1 MTGPLT
7 ILGDRLTTD
16 SPYIVVQLSILGGA
30 SKEAQSPSCSPISHF
45 HFHRIAYNPRMM
57 GWDGMGYTIGYEVD
71 LRDMLLGKAL
81 NRGQR
86 MRSPENLKL

>member
-30 SKEAQSPSCSPISHF
+30 SKEAQSPSC
-45 HFHRIAYNPRMM
+45 
-57 GWDGMGYTIGYEVD
+57 
-71 LRDMLLGKAL
+71 
-81 NRGQR
+81 
-86 MRSPENLKL
+86 